1 MPLKSRLEL
10 PSIIWS
16 HLVSS
21 TCYSGLVTS
30 GNGDSSVRST
40 LLKVLLRQKHLQA
53 HSAFRR
59 EYDKVAAKVDRE
71 LVGRAPA
78 KAQFYR
84 WLSGDLTGLP
94 YPHHCRVLEAMF
106 PDWSVEQ
113 LFQPYTGSL
122 EFFPEPAASRPGPAG
137 RDAEAA
143 QMSNGTDEIIG
154 TYPYRSRFPSEK
166 WWELFSNA
174 TEHIDLLGYT
184 LYFLP
189 LEHPGLID
197 LLRKKCESGCVVRAA
212 IANPES
218 PHVAYRDSEEKQ
230 PITLVVRIN
239 STLQHFAPL
248 ADCENFQLRY
258 QDIPLYNSIFRFD
271 DQMLV
276 TPHLFATP
284 GSAAPLM
291 HLHRRNDEG
300 MFSRF
305 MDHFES
311 VWTTTNAIEPR

>member
-1 MPLKSRLEL
+1 
-10 PSIIWS
+10 
-16 HLVSS
+16 
-21 TCYSGLVTS
+21 VTS
-30 GNGDSSVRST
+30 GNRENEAAPT
-40 LLKVLLRQKHLQA
+40 LLKVLLRQRHLQA

-59 EYDKVAAKVDRE
+59 EYDKVAAKIDRD

-84 WLSGDLTGLP
+84 WLSGELTGLP
-94 YPHHCRVLEAMF
+94 YAHHCRVLEGMF

-113 LFQPYTGSL
+113 LFQPYSGSL
-122 EFFPEPAASRPGPAG
+122 EFIPDPAASRPVSAG
-137 RDAEAA
+137 RDAEAT
-143 QMSNGTDEIIG
+143 QMSNGTDEIVG

-174 TEHIDLLGYT
+174 TEQIDLLGYT

-197 LLRKKCESGCVVRAA
+197 LLRRKCESGCVVRAA
-212 IANPES
+212 IADPAS
-218 PHVAYRDSEEKQ
+218 PHVANRDAEEKQ

-258 QDIPLYNSIFRFD
+258 QDIPLYNSVFRFD
-271 DQMLV
+271 DDMLM
-276 TPHLFATP
+276 TPHLYATP
-284 GSAAPLM
+284 GSAAPLL
-291 HLHRRNDEG
+291 HLRRQTDDG
-300 MFSRF
+300 LFCRF
-305 MDHFES
+305 ADHFES
-311 VWTTTNAIEPR
+311 VWTTTKPIEQPDQ

>member
-1 MPLKSRLEL
+1 
-10 PSIIWS
+10 
-16 HLVSS
+16 
-21 TCYSGLVTS
+21 VTS
-30 GNGDSSVRST
+30 GNGETSDQAT
-40 LLKVLLRQKHLQA
+40 LLKVLLKQRHLQV

-59 EYDKVAAKVDRE
+59 EYDKVAAKIDRD

-84 WLSGDLTGLP
+84 WLSGELTGLP
-94 YPHHCRVLEAMF
+94 YAHHCQVLEGMF
-106 PDWSVEQ
+106 PDWPVEQ
-113 LFQPYTGSL
+113 LFKPHSGSL
-122 EFFPEPAASRPGPAG
+122 EFVPEPAASGPVLAG
-137 RDAEAA
+137 RDAEAPR
-143 QMSNGTDEIIG
+143 MSNGTNEIVG
-154 TYPYRSRFPSEK
+154 TYPYRSRFSSEK
-166 WWELFSNA
+166 WWDLFSNA
-174 TEHIDLLGYT
+174 TDRIDLLGYT

-212 IANPES
+212 IADPNS
-218 PHVAYRDSEEKQ
+218 PHVAYRDSEENQ
-230 PITLVVRIN
+230 PITLVVRIT

-258 QDIPLYNSIFRFD
+258 QDIPLYNSVFRFD
-271 DQMLV
+271 NEMLV

-291 HLHRRNDEG
+291 HLRRNAEDG

-305 MDHFES
+305 ADHFDN
-311 VWTTTNAIEPR
+311 VWTTTKSIEQSDQ

>member
-1 MPLKSRLEL
+1 M
-10 PSIIWS
+10 
-16 HLVSS
+16 
-21 TCYSGLVTS
+21 TS
-30 GNGDSSVRST
+30 GNGEPGAKST
-40 LLKVLLRQKHLQA
+40 LLKALLKQRHLQA

-59 EYDKVAAKVDRE
+59 EYDKAAAKIDRD
-71 LVGRAPA
+71 LVGRGPA

-84 WLSGDLTGLP
+84 WLSGELTGLP
-94 YPHHCRVLEAMF
+94 YPHHRRVLEGMF

-122 EFFPEPAASRPGPAG
+122 DFVPDPAAHRPPLAG
-137 RDAEAA
+137 RDAEAPP
-143 QMSNGTDEIIG
+143 MSTGTDEIIG
-154 TYPYRSRFPSEK
+154 TYPYRSRFPSAK

-189 LEHPGLID
+189 LEHPGLVD

-212 IANPES
+212 IADPNS

-248 ADCENFQLRY
+248 AGCENFQLRY

-271 DQMLV
+271 NQMLV
-276 TPHLFATP
+276 TPHLYATP

-291 HLHRRNDEG
+291 HIRRNGGEDL
-300 MFSRF
+300 FSRF
-305 MDHFES
+305 MDHFDN
-311 VWTTTNAIEPR
+311 VWATTTAIEQS